1 MAKKNNE
8 TRLKI
13 VGDRVIIGSVET
25 EYYENINGTST
36 PSETFKTIID
46 ISIKDLKPLFKI
58 IKKEIDKISNEEVG
72 IYKWN

>member
-13 VGDRVIIGSVET
+13 VGERVVFGSVET

-36 PSETFKTIID
+36 PSETFKPIID
-46 ISIKDLKPLFKI
+46 ISIKELKPLFKI
-58 IKKEIDKISNEEVG
+58 IKREIDKIPNEEIG
-72 IYKWN
+72 E

>member
-13 VGDRVIIGSVET
+13 VGERVVFGSVET

-58 IKKEIDKISNEEVG
+58 IKREIDKIPNEEIG
-72 IYKWN
+72 E

>member
-36 PSETFKTIID
+36 PSEIFKTIID
-46 ISIKDLKPLFKI
+46 ISIKELKPLFKI
-58 IKKEIDKISNEEVG
+58 IKREIDKIPNEEIG
-72 IYKWN
+72 E

>member
-36 PSETFKTIID
+36 QSETFKPIID
-46 ISIKDLKPLFKI
+46 ISIKELKPLFKI
-58 IKKEIDKISNEEVG
+58 IKREIDKITNEEIG
-72 IYKWN
+72 E